1 MYRLPS
7 EEKKH
12 KETIGA
18 WILSI
23 IIIIAGIGGM
33 IYTKYESIEYKNST
47 DVRTLHATVYS
58 CEQSKEKDDNEER
71 KEEYKVRFT
80 YEIDGTTYD
89 DFKICD
95 KEMRRGDTVQITVY
109 RNSKGTYKLEPGP
122 TPIYFLG
129 CAAILLLGIIGF
141 IAISKD
147 LIKYRREEKEDS
159 EEETK

>member
-7 EEKKH
+7 EEKQH

-18 WILSI
+18 LILSI

-33 IYTKYESIEYKNST
+33 IYTKHESLEYKNST

-58 CEQSKEKDDNEER
+58 CEQSKEKDNNGER

-89 DFKICD
+89 DFKTYSE
-95 KEMRRGDTVQITVY
+95 KKREGDTVRIVVY
-109 RNSKGTYKLEPGP
+109 RDSKGRYKLEPGP
-122 TPIYFLG
+122 TPFYFFAFAAMIPLG
-129 CAAILLLGIIGF
+129 LIGF
-141 IAISKD
+141 VALSKD
-147 LIKYRREEKEDS
+147 LIKYHREEKEGRRL
-159 EEETK
+159 